1 MISEQDVVEQ
11 LQGVSPTRLRVWIK
25 RGWVSPTKTGTVYYF
40 REIDVARLDLIRQL
54 QMDMAINNE
63 AVPVVLSLIDQIHG
77 LRYEL
82 KTLARAVE
90 AQHEDVQSA
99 ILDVCTSMRPE
110 KDDS

>member
-1 MISEQDVVEQ
+1 MISEKEVINK
-11 LQGVSPTRLRVWIK
+11 LQGVSRTRLRIWIK
-25 RGWVSPTKTGTVYYF
+25 RGWVSPSKTGPEYYF
-40 REIDVARLDLIRQL
+40 RDIDVARLDLIRQL

-82 KTLARAVE
+82 KTLAQAVE
-90 AQHEDVQSA
+90 AQHEDIQGA
-99 ILDVCTSMRPE
+99 ILKACSSMSGS